1 MKKFKIKIIC
11 LSKKADFKIRI
22 QLFILQ
28 FKKSISNI
36 GYIKILIPTFMFAIF
51 AVGIFNTIW
60 NTKINSDVIM
70 SNNQVEKAS
79 YENTINKLKRIRN
92 NKYYVKSKKRK
103 NIQKVEKYT
112 QYAYI
117 RTANLRE
124 HR

>member
-1 MKKFKIKIIC
+1 
-11 LSKKADFKIRI
+11 
-22 QLFILQ
+22 
-28 FKKSISNI
+28 
-36 GYIKILIPTFMFAIF
+36 
-51 AVGIFNTIW
+51 
-60 NTKINSDVIM
+60 M